1 MKYTARTLALLL
13 CAVLSLTACSD
24 RRQPPEPQ
32 TSQEEAPL
40 PQENAETGE
49 KEDAQVFESGV
60 SRPKDKEKDGEEEIP
75 AGEETPANQKD
86 FLLLVNSEHP
96 LPEDFDIQLATVQ
109 GEYRVDAR
117 ILEPAQKMIADAK
130 ADGIDLLVCSAYRP
144 VDSQTR
150 LFNNKVS
157 EYVSAGKTEE
167 EAVVLT
173 SAVIAVP
180 GTSEHHTGL
189 AMDIVTPS
197 YQNLDEGFAE
207 TDAFA
212 WLDEHAADYGFILRY
227 PADKQ
232 EETGIIYESWHYRYV
247 GPEIAKEIK
256 EKGLCLEEYLGDR

>member
-1 MKYTARTLALLL
+1 MIHALLF
-13 CAVLSLTACSD
+13 CAALSLTACSD
-24 RRQPPEPQ
+24 RRQPPPEPQ
-32 TSQEEAPL
+32 AVQEGTSL
-40 PQENAETGE
+40 PQEE
-49 KEDAQVFESGV
+49 AQVFESGV
-60 SRPKDKEKDGEEEIP
+60 SRPKDKEGTGKEESP
-75 AGEETPANQKD
+75 AEAEED
-86 FLLLVNSEHP
+86 FLLLVNKEHP
-96 LPEDFDIQLATVQ
+96 LPEDFDIQLAAVQ

-117 ILEPAQKMIADAK
+117 ILEPAQRMIADAK

-157 EYVSAGKTEE
+157 EYVSAGKTQE
-167 EAVVLT
+167 EAAVLT
-173 SAVIAVP
+173 AAIIAVP

-197 YQNLDEGFAE
+197 YQNLDEGFAQ
-207 TDAFA
+207 TAAFA

-256 EKGLCLEEYLGDR
+256 EKGVCLEEYLGDIP

>member
-1 MKYTARTLALLL
+1 MKYIAMILTLLL
-13 CAVLSLTACSD
+13 CAVFSLTACSD
-24 RRQPPEPQ
+24 RRQPPPEPQ
-32 TSQEEAPL
+32 AVQEEPSL
-40 PQENAETGE
+40 PQEE
-49 KEDAQVFESGV
+49 AQVFESGV
-60 SRPKDKEKDGEEEIP
+60 SRPKDKEETGEEESST
-75 AGEETPANQKD
+75 EVKETFTGRED
-86 FLLLVNSEHP
+86 FLLLVNKEHP

-117 ILEPAQKMIADAK
+117 ILEPAQRMIADAK

-157 EYVSAGKTEE
+157 EYVSAGKTQE
-167 EAVVLT
+167 EAAVLT
-173 SAVIAVP
+173 AAIIAVP

-197 YQNLDEGFAE
+197 YQNLDEGFAQ
-207 TDAFA
+207 TAAFA
-212 WLDEHAADYGFILRY
+212 WLDENAASYGFILRY

-256 EKGLCLEEYLGDR
+256 EKGICLEEYLGDIP